1 MRVAAQKK
9 GNKMSEFEKL
19 RFELKRPLL
28 VVKASNGFLACGYIN
43 PETCNKTGEACAI
56 VTGVDTYEDMY
67 DSPIVA
73 VSQKG
78 LELGIEIGESGES
91 ALAKMS

>member
-1 MRVAAQKK
+1 MTQ
-9 GNKMSEFEKL
+9 FETL

-28 VVKASNGFLACGYIN
+28 IIKAKNGFLACGYIN
-43 PETCNKTGEACAI
+43 PEACNKTGEACAI
-56 VTGVDTYEDMY
+56 VTGVGTHDDMRQ
-67 DSPIVA
+67 SPVVA

-91 ALAKMS
+91 ALEKMS

>member
-1 MRVAAQKK
+1 
-9 GNKMSEFEKL
+9 MSKLNKL

-28 VVKASNGFLACGYIN
+28 VIKASNGFLACGYIN

-67 DSPIVA
+67 QSPIVA

-78 LELGIEIGESGES
+78 VDLGIEIGEPGRS

>member
-1 MRVAAQKK
+1 
-9 GNKMSEFEKL
+9 MSEFEKL

-28 VVKASNGFLACGYIN
+28 VIKASNGFLACGYIN
-43 PETCNKTGEACAI
+43 PQTCDKTGEACAI

-67 DSPIVA
+67 DSPVVA
-73 VSQKG
+73 VSQKA
-78 LELGIEIGESGES
+78 LELGIEIGESGQS